1 MKLNK
6 NKKIYIFNSSK
17 EDILDF
23 TLEFID
29 KVGKVDCVVA
39 PKDLKKETKEFITQN
54 SKNFFSI
61 KKTKNLIIKDIL
73 SLFSK
78 FNEILYLRLNND
90 NFFDSFL
97 DEKNFFQ
104 KKNIK
109 VEELLNTVD
118 IVDILNKKKIFLT
131 DRKKNSSVIFANKL
145 SNENFMKIL
154 VDGGIGK
161 MFIKLENK
169 KQLSEFLKI
178 TRDTLYFKKNYK
190 FNLIYENK
198 LLNNIFESKYKFKGI
213 TFNKKNIFLMIVED
227 VKI

>member
-1 MKLNK
+1 
-6 NKKIYIFNSSK
+6 
-17 EDILDF
+17 
-23 TLEFID
+23 
-29 KVGKVDCVVA
+29 
-39 PKDLKKETKEFITQN
+39 
-54 SKNFFSI
+54 
-61 KKTKNLIIKDIL
+61 
-73 SLFSK
+73 
-78 FNEILYLRLNND
+78 
-90 NFFDSFL
+90 
-97 DEKNFFQ
+97 
-104 KKNIK
+104 
-109 VEELLNTVD
+109 
-118 IVDILNKKKIFLT
+118 
-131 DRKKNSSVIFANKL
+131 
-145 SNENFMKIL
+145 MKIL